1 MIMIY
6 SISPFQGLGFVASP
20 LHPAIRDVSVYRPF
34 RALHCSPER
43 AEYNSEAVT
52 PLDTNDG
59 RSPSGKN
66 KNKKSPERA

>member
-1 MIMIY
+1 MIVTHQL
-6 SISPFQGLGFVASP
+6 SSFQGLGFVASP
-20 LHPAIRDVSVYRPF
+20 LHPAIRDVSVYLPF

-59 RSPSGKN
+59 RSPSEKN